1 MSSHASCYIENMLIL
16 IKIVYI
22 ILYKIVYSTMKTNQ
36 NLRLSN
42 NMIISRQ

>member
-1 MSSHASCYIENMLIL
+1 MSSNASCYIENMLLL

-22 ILYKIVYSTMKTNQ
+22 ILYKIIYFTIKTNQ

-42 NMIISRQ
+42 NMII